1 MIGFH
6 ITKVVIL
13 GLRQGFCLVFFV
25 WLWPS
30 AHVSCS
36 QCVTEASYYP
46 ASNGASQEILHAQCP
61 TCGRFQ
67 TTCPISNQNTCRNLE
82 CGRLS

>member
-6 ITKVVIL
+6 ITKAVTL
-13 GLRQGFCLVFFV
+13 GLRHGFCLVSFV

-30 AHVSCS
+30 ARISCG
-36 QCVTEASYYP
+36 QRVTYYP

-67 TTCPISNQNTCRNLE
+67 TTCPISNQNNCRTLKG
-82 CGRLS
+82 GRLSC